1 MKRIILFICLC
12 SLVLS
17 VMFLLK
23 RKNHRSESI
32 ISSTGA
38 MVSVKNPE
46 FLSKDSQIGKKY
58 FDENCVLCHGK
69 LAGGIGGLGPPLV
82 HKIYEPSHHGDI
94 AFYMAVKNGVRSHHW
109 NFGNMPAIKTLE
121 REKVTKIIKYIRELQ
136 RNNGIR

>member
-1 MKRIILFICLC
+1 MKKIILFICLC
-12 SLVLS
+12 AIVLS
-17 VMFLLK
+17 VMFLMK
-23 RKNHRSESI
+23 RKNHRSENI

-38 MVSVKNPE
+38 MVRVKNPE

-58 FDENCVLCHGK
+58 FDENCAKCHGK
-69 LAGGIGGLGPPLV
+69 LAAGMGGLGPPLV

-121 REKVTKIIKYIRELQ
+121 KEKVTKIIKYIRELQ